1 MAPGVKGRGIYI
13 PLPSSSL
20 RSSPIPLPCAHA
32 TRPATPR
39 TPPPPRPTSVAATA
53 SRASTVPTPPRAPT
67 TSRRHCCP
75 AAPARR
81 AATPVPYVLRRFPR
95 YASCLLRSISR
106 LHRDQQIDHD
116 EEHAVLACS
125 ISDPRADQTHLIRLQ
140 LIIEDFTSMNI
151 KNSDVHHKKKD
162 LIGLVEIVSTSLTF
176 LYFVYG

>member
-1 MAPGVKGRGIYI
+1 MAPGVKGYGIYI
-13 PLPSSSL
+13 PVPSSSL
-20 RSSPIPLPCAHA
+20 RSSPIPLL
-32 TRPATPR
+32 RPRHSASHTEDAV
-39 TPPPPRPTSVAATA
+39 PPPRPTSVVATA
-53 SRASTVPTPPRAPT
+53 SRASVVPTPPRAPT
-67 TSRRHCCP
+67 TSQRHCCP
-75 AAPARR
+75 ASPARR

>member
-1 MAPGVKGRGIYI
+1 MRGFLSSI
-13 PLPSSSL
+13 PKV
-20 RSSPIPLPCAHA
+20 R
-32 TRPATPR
+32 
-39 TPPPPRPTSVAATA
+39 
-53 SRASTVPTPPRAPT
+53 
-67 TSRRHCCP
+67 
-75 AAPARR
+75 
-81 AATPVPYVLRRFPR
+81 
-95 YASCLLRSISR
+95 CLLCSISR

-125 ISDPRADQTHLIRLQ
+125 ISDPPIKHLIRPQ

>member
-1 MAPGVKGRGIYI
+1 MRAHGFLSSI
-13 PLPSSSL
+13 PKV
-20 RSSPIPLPCAHA
+20 R
-32 TRPATPR
+32 
-39 TPPPPRPTSVAATA
+39 
-53 SRASTVPTPPRAPT
+53 
-67 TSRRHCCP
+67 
-75 AAPARR
+75 
-81 AATPVPYVLRRFPR
+81 
-95 YASCLLRSISR
+95 CLLRSISR
-106 LHRDQQIDHD
+106 LHRGQQIDHD